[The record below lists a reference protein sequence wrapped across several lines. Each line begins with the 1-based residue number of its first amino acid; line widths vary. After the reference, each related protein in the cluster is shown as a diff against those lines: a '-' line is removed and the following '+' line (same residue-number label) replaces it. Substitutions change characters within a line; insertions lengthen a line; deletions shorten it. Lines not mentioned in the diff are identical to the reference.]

1 MVNRIVIKTSEEM
14 KIMAEGGAKLARVKN
29 SLKKEIKAGV
39 NANDIESLATELIIK
54 KEGAKPSFR
63 MVPGYNWT
71 TCVNI
76 NEGVVH
82 GIPKKE
88 IVFKIGDIV
97 SVDVGLFYKGFHTD
111 TSFSVGIGVD
121 ETAKKFLKT
130 GKGALEKA
138 IDQAKA

>member
-76 NEGVVH
+76 NEVVVH

-88 IVFKIGDIV
+88 IVFERCQNKIEIYLWEMRNLTN
-97 SVDVGLFYKGFHTD
+97 SMRIL
-111 TSFSVGIGVD
+111 
-121 ETAKKFLKT
+121 
-130 GKGALEKA
+130 ALH
-138 IDQAKA
+138 I